1 MTLAV
6 HGIDWSGATDAGRR
20 IFVASGVA
28 EGGAGGALRIDEC
41 RRGDELPRS
50 GPGRARAIGAVR
62 EFVAHARG
70 GAFVGCDFP
79 FALPRAL
86 SRARSWRSF
95 ALGFERRHPDP
106 EAFRESCRARTGG
119 AEPRRGADVAASA
132 PFAPSN
138 LRMYRQ
144 TYFGI
149 AHFLAPLVR
158 DGLARI
164 VPMEPPEETLPNL
177 VEACPASTLK
187 AASLSEPY
195 KGSTRA
201 HAAHRER
208 IVRFLEREAR
218 VSFGSR
224 DLRARLVADPGGD
237 ALDSVLAALAA
248 ARAAG
253 DPRPRG
259 AADALEGR
267 IYF

>member
-28 EGGAGGALRIDEC
+28 ERGAGGAVRIDAC
-41 RRGDELPRS
+41 RRGDELSRS
-50 GPGRARAIGAVR
+50 GRGRARAIAAVR
-62 EFVAHARG
+62 EFVA
-70 GAFVGCDFP
+70 GAGASFVGCDFP
-79 FALPRAL
+79 FAIPRAL
-86 SRARSWRSF
+86 TRARSWRSF

-106 EAFRESCRARTGG
+106 EAFRASCRARTGG
-119 AEPRRGADVAASA
+119 AEPRRAADVAARA

-138 LRMYRQ
+138 LRLYRQ
-144 TYFGI
+144 TWFGI

-187 AASLSEPY
+187 AASLSVPY
-195 KGSTRA
+195 KGSAPA
-201 HAAHRER
+201 HEAHRER
-208 IVRFLEREAR
+208 IVRFVEREAG
-218 VSFGSR
+218 VSFASR
-224 DLRARLVADPGGD
+224 DLRARLVADAGGD
-237 ALDSVLAALAA
+237 ALDSVHAALAA
-248 ARAAG
+248 ARAAA
-253 DPRPRG
+253 DPRPLR
-259 AADALEGR
+259 AAHSIEGR